1 MIGLEGGL
9 GCLTPRVLCLMLEQE
24 FQVGV
29 QIVVVTYRQAVL
41 IQLELQLPLVPLLQ
55 LCEIVGGS
63 LPTLH
68 HLEVKRRLL
77 LLLGLWRWVL
87 PRLYQFPELLKV
99 IRHHQQLQLI
109 FDERIG
115 QLELI
120 RLYCFFDT

>member
-1 MIGLEGGL
+1 
-9 GCLTPRVLCLMLEQE
+9 MLEQE

-77 LLLGLWRWVL
+77 LLLGLWWWVL
-87 PRLYQFPELLKV
+87 PRLYQFPELLEV

-109 FDERIG
+109 FDERVG

-120 RLYCFFDT
+120 RLHCFFDT